1 MELRIGS
8 ASVNMHQ
15 CSRVFINSC
24 NSVVSMKEDHPFSH
38 QGYALMGA
46 AFEVHNVQGG
56 GLLEEIYQQ
65 SLEIE
70 LDLQGVPFQRKPAL
84 KVYYKDVELEK
95 RYVPDLY
102 VFEKIVVELKSAS
115 ALCPEHEAQLLNYM
129 RITRS
134 PIGYLINFGP
144 IGKLQ
149 YKRFIL
155 SEFIMDQRL

>member
-1 MELRIGS
+1 MSEPYS
-8 ASVNMHQ
+8 
-15 CSRVFINSC
+15 
-24 NSVVSMKEDHPFSH
+24 EE
-38 QGYALMGA
+38 GYALMGA

-70 LDLQGVPFQRKPAL
+70 LELRDIPFRRKEEL
-84 KVYYKDVELEK
+84 KVYYKGRELQK
-95 RYVPDLY
+95 RYIPDLFVY
-102 VFEKIVVELKSAS
+102 ERIVVELKAVS
-115 ALCPEHEAQLLNYM
+115 ALAPEHEAQLMNYM

-149 YKRFIL
+149 YQRFIL
-155 SEFIMDQRL
+155 SEFLQK

>member
-1 MELRIGS
+1 MTEPYS
-8 ASVNMHQ
+8 
-15 CSRVFINSC
+15 
-24 NSVVSMKEDHPFSH
+24 EE
-38 QGYALMGA
+38 GYALMGA

-70 LDLQGVPFQRKPAL
+70 LETRSIPFRRKKEL
-84 KVYYKDVELEK
+84 KVYYKGRELDK
-95 RYVPDLY
+95 RYIPDLF
-102 VFEKIVVELKSAS
+102 VHEKIVVELKSVS
-115 ALCPEHEAQLLNYM
+115 ALAPEHEAQLMNYM
-129 RITRS
+129 RITHS

-155 SEFIMDQRL
+155 SEFLQHD